1 MPAVHVPYESMSDHV
16 AVSRADYVRLRRA
29 VVVTGLFLL
38 AVIAQGA
45 ARPEYDAWQQS
56 ISALS
61 LSEQG
66 WVQDLFFALL
76 GAALLSTVST
86 WHRVLRGGIGDRAYP
101 ALTALLGLSLLA
113 AAWWPQDP
121 APGYDPEQL
130 GLALPTTSG
139 LLHLTA
145 AGVGAVSSVSALL
158 VMAARFKTQ
167 SEWHPWVG
175 PTRLCAA
182 LTAVCV
188 TVYAVWSVQP
198 TGFAGTFE
206 RLVVVVPGGWAFA
219 FTRRLGQGVPFVLR
233 RDRATTI

>member
-1 MPAVHVPYESMSDHV
+1 M
-16 AVSRADYVRLRRA
+16 
-29 VVVTGLFLL
+29 VTGLFLV
-38 AVIAQGA
+38 AVFVQGA
-45 ARPEYDAWQQS
+45 ARPGYDAWQQS

-66 WVQDLFFALL
+66 WVQDLLFALL

-101 ALTALLGLSLLA
+101 ALIALLGLSLIA

-121 APGYDPEQL
+121 APGYDPERL
-130 GLALPTTSG
+130 GLELPTTSG
-139 LLHLTA
+139 LLHLAA

-167 SEWHPWVG
+167 SEWQRWVG
-175 PTRLCAA
+175 PTRFCAVV
-182 LTAVCV
+182 TAVCV

-198 TGFAGTFE
+198 SGFAGTFE
-206 RLVVVVPGGWAFA
+206 RLVVVVPGAWGFA
-219 FTRRLGQGVPFVLR
+219 FTRRLGQGVPFMLIN
-233 RDRATTI
+233 DRAATPLS

>member
-1 MPAVHVPYESMSDHV
+1 MSHHI

-29 VVVTGLFLL
+29 VVATGLFLL
-38 AVIAQGA
+38 AVIVQGA
-45 ARPEYDAWQQS
+45 ARPDYDAWQQS

-101 ALTALLGLSLLA
+101 AFTALLGLSLLA
-113 AAWWPQDP
+113 AAWWSQDP
-121 APGYDPEQL
+121 APGYDPERL
-130 GLALPTTSG
+130 GLELPTTSG

-145 AGVGAVSSVSALL
+145 AGVGAISSVCALL
-158 VMAARFKTQ
+158 VMASRLKTQ
-167 SEWHPWVG
+167 SEWQRWVG
-175 PTRLCAA
+175 PTRLCAV

-188 TVYAVWSVQP
+188 TVYGVWSVQP
-198 TGFAGTFE
+198 TGFAGAFE
-206 RLVVVVPGGWAFA
+206 RLVVVIPGAWGFA
-219 FTRRLGQGVPFVLR
+219 FTRRLGQGVPFMLS
-233 RDRATTI
+233 RDRSPAA

>member
-1 MPAVHVPYESMSDHV
+1 MSYHIAVC
-16 AVSRADYVRLRRA
+16 RADYLRLRRA
-29 VVVTGLFLL
+29 VMVTGVFLF
-38 AVIAQGA
+38 AVFVQGA
-45 ARPEYDAWQQS
+45 ARPGYDAWQQS

-66 WVQDLFFALL
+66 WVQDLLFALL

-101 ALTALLGLSLLA
+101 ALIALLGLSLIA

-121 APGYDPEQL
+121 APGYDPERL
-130 GLALPTTSG
+130 GLELPTTSG
-139 LLHLTA
+139 LLHLAA

-167 SEWHPWVG
+167 SEWQRWVG
-175 PTRLCAA
+175 PTRFCAVV
-182 LTAVCV
+182 TAVCV

-198 TGFAGTFE
+198 
-206 RLVVVVPGGWAFA
+206 
-219 FTRRLGQGVPFVLR
+219 
-233 RDRATTI
+233 

>member
-1 MPAVHVPYESMSDHV
+1 MSDQI

-29 VVVTGLFLL
+29 VVVTGIFVL

-45 ARPEYDAWQQS
+45 TRPDYDAWQQS

-86 WHRVLRGGIGDRAYP
+86 WRRVLRGGIGDRAYP
-101 ALTALLGLSLLA
+101 VLTTLLGLSLLA
-113 AAWWPQDP
+113 AAWWSQDP
-121 APGYDPEQL
+121 APGYDPERL
-130 GLALPTTSG
+130 GLELPTTTG
-139 LLHLTA
+139 LFHLAA

-167 SEWHPWVG
+167 SEWQPWVG

-198 TGFAGTFE
+198 TGFAGMFE
-206 RLVVVVPGGWAFA
+206 RLVVVIPGAWGFA
-219 FTRRLGQGVPFVLR
+219 FTRRLGRGVPFMLSRNGVP
-233 RDRATTI
+233 AA